1 MESPGSSDER
11 DPVAANGQDKTTG
24 RGFLATLRG
33 AWDKAMGGRP
43 TPPAAPE
50 APAESMAPVASD
62 PAPVATDPA
71 PVEATPAPVEL
82 QTSVDEAPVV
92 AEPAPVPTPA
102 VDPGPE
108 PAPALLESAAATEPE
123 DVPIVGAEQ
132 SSVDAEDPADSPFLE
147 PAGDDT
153 RDSAPD
159 VSWTVARLRTLAK
172 ERGIRGYSSMSKAQ
186 LLGELTGP
194 QS

>member
-1 MESPGSSDER
+1 M
-11 DPVAANGQDKTTG
+11 AANGQDKTTG

-43 TPPAAPE
+43 AAPE
-50 APAESMAPVASD
+50 AAAES
-62 PAPVATDPA
+62 PAPADPA
-71 PVEATPAPVEL
+71 PVEATPAPAEL
-82 QTSVDEAPVV
+82 PTSVDEAAVAAEPVPV
-92 AEPAPVPTPA
+92 AEPEPTPT
-102 VDPGPE
+102 DE
-108 PAPALLESAAATEPE
+108 PAPQPTPELLQSAAAPEPE

-132 SSVDAEDPADSPFLE
+132 SSVSAEDPAERPFLE

-159 VSWTVARLRTLAK
+159 ISWTVARLRTLAK

>member
-1 MESPGSSDER
+1 MESPGWSDER

-24 RGFLATLRG
+24 RGFFATLRG
-33 AWDKAMGGRP
+33 AWDKAMGAK
-43 TPPAAPE
+43 PAAPE
-50 APAESMAPVASD
+50 APATPGES
-62 PAPVATDPA
+62 PAPADAA

-82 QTSVDEAPVV
+82 RTSVDEAPAA
-92 AEPAPVPTPA
+92 AEPVSAPAEEPTP
-102 VDPGPE
+102 E
-108 PAPALLESAAATEPE
+108 LLESAAATEPE

-132 SSVDAEDPADSPFLE
+132 SSVSAEDPAERPFLE
-147 PAGDDT
+147 PAGNDT

-159 VSWTVARLRTLAK
+159 ISWTVARLRTLAK

-186 LLGELTGP
+186 LLGELSGP

>member
-1 MESPGSSDER
+1 METPGWSDER

-33 AWDKAMGGRP
+33 AWDRAMGAK
-43 TPPAAPE
+43 PAAPE
-50 APAESMAPVASD
+50 APATPAEPLAPAEAA
-62 PAPVATDPA
+62 PAPVPA
-71 PVEATPAPVEL
+71 PATPAPVEL
-82 QTSVDEAPVV
+82 QTSVDEAPVA
-92 AEPAPVPTPA
+92 AEPAPAPA
-102 VDPGPE
+102 EE
-108 PAPALLESAAATEPE
+108 PAPELLESAAAPEPE

-132 SSVDAEDPADSPFLE
+132 SSVSAEDPAERPFLE

-159 VSWTVARLRTLAK
+159 ISWTVARLRTLAK

>member
-1 MESPGSSDER
+1 M
-11 DPVAANGQDKTTG
+11 AANGQDKTAG

-33 AWDKAMGGRP
+33 AWDKAMGTR
-43 TPPAAPE
+43 PAAPAATQ
-50 APAESMAPVASD
+50 APAAPQ
-62 PAPVATDPA
+62 APTAADPA
-71 PVEATPAPVEL
+71 PVEAATPAPVEL
-82 QTSVDEAPVV
+82 QTSVDETSVA
-92 AEPAPVPTPA
+92 AEPTPVPTPA
-102 VDPGPE
+102 EE
-108 PAPALLESAAATEPE
+108 PASEAASGLLESAAATELD

-132 SSVDAEDPADSPFLE
+132 SSVDAEDPAENPFLE